1 MSQFFLTWIATAISL
16 LITAFI
22 VPGFAIAGIL
32 PAVIGSLILGFVNA
46 IIKPILVIF
55 TLPLTVLTLGLF
67 LFVVNAIA
75 FGLVGYLTP
84 GFTVNGF
91 FPALFGSNA
100 LSFISSLV
108 NQFFK
113 AEAKLD

>member
-1 MSQFFLTWIATAISL
+1 MSQFFLTWVATAISL

-22 VPGFAIAGIL
+22 VPGFAIAGIF
-32 PAVIGSLILGFVNA
+32 PAVTGSLILGFVTA
-46 IIKPILVIF
+46 IIKPILVVF

-91 FPALFGSNA
+91 FPALFGSIA
-100 LSFISSLV
+100 LSVISSLV

-113 AEAKLD
+113 PETKVD